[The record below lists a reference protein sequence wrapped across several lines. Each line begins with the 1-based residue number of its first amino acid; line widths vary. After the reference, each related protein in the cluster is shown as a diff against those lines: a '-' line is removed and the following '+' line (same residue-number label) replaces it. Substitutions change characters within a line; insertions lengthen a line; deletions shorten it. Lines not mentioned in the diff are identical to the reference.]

1 MALYFHG
8 NAPLKF
14 QHQYLVT
21 RDYIIPYL
29 EKQGAMSD
37 GMRVLEIGCGEGGV
51 LKAFAERGCICTGM
65 DLSSSKIEN
74 GKELLKDEVAQGK
87 MHLFSADIY
96 DQNTMDTFR
105 SQFDLI
111 VLKDT
116 IEHIPDQDRVMKQ
129 LPVYLAKGG
138 KLFFA
143 FPPWRMPFGG
153 HQQTSTTK
161 AGQLPW
167 MHLLPRS
174 MYESYLRRV
183 GEPQPTIDSLMEI
196 YDTRISISRFE
207 KILKNTGY
215 NIVNRRLYLINPI
228 YRFKFNWTP
237 KPQFSLLAG
246 IPWFRDFVST
256 TAYFLLERS
265 DKA

>member
-29 EKQGAMSD
+29 EKQGLMLQ
-37 GMRVLEIGCGEGGV
+37 GINVLEIGCGEGGV

-74 GKELLKDEVAQGK
+74 GKELLKEEVALGK

-96 DQNTMDTFR
+96 DQHTMDTFR
-105 SQFDLI
+105 GQFDLI
-111 VLKDT
+111 ILKDT

-129 LPVYLAKGG
+129 LPVYLKKGG
-138 KLFFA
+138 KLFFG

-153 HQQTSTTK
+153 HQQTATTK
-161 AGQLPW
+161 AGALPW

-174 MYESYLRRV
+174 MYQGYLRRA

-207 KILKNTGY
+207 NIVKSTGY
-215 NIVNRRLYLINPI
+215 RILNRRLYLINPI

-237 KPQFSLLAG
+237 QPQFPFLAA
-246 IPWFRDFVST
+246 IPWFRDFIST
-256 TAYFLLERS
+256 TAYYVLDRPE
-265 DKA
+265 